1 MKKISSSDKRNFD
14 FIVLLTVVFS
24 LFFTSI
30 TVSSGIIK
38 NDQEMIGLIQNDS
51 NIKLK
56 EFQRSISYLADDV
69 CDDDCDDDDDD
80 NPTINHKPTA
90 FIFEVN
96 PNPSQEFESLS
107 FIGYGEDDDGEV
119 IAYRWGSNI
128 DGLLNYNASFNT
140 TNISPGLHNI
150 SFFVQDDRHLWSD
163 PANLPL
169 EVIENQ
175 PPQIPLISGTEK
187 GKKGEELEYKF
198 ITTDPNENDI
208 LYYIEWGDGRT
219 SGWLGTYSNNEE
231 ISFKHTW
238 ENKGYYEI
246 KAKAKDVHNEESD
259 WGTMQVSMSR
269 YKGFNAPL
277 LNFLENH
284 PNLFPI
290 LKMLLKL

>member
-24 LFFTSI
+24 LFFTSV
-30 TVSSGIIK
+30 TVSSGMIK

-56 EFQRSISYLADDV
+56 EFQRLISPLPDDV
-69 CDDDCDDDDDD
+69 CDDCDDDDDFGG
-80 NPTINHKPTA
+80 NHKPTA
-90 FIFEVN
+90 FIFEVK

-119 IAYRWGSNI
+119 IAYRWESNI
-128 DGLLNYNASFNT
+128 DGILNHNASFNIS
-140 TNISPGLHNI
+140 NISPGLHNI
-150 SFFVQDDRHLWSD
+150 SFFVQDDLHLWSD
-163 PANLPL
+163 PANITL
-169 EVIENQ
+169 EIIENQ

-208 LYYIEWGDGRT
+208 LYYIEWGDETT

-231 ISFKHTW
+231 ISVKHTW
-238 ENKGYYEI
+238 KNRGSYVI

-269 YKGFNAPL
+269 YKGLNAPL
-277 LNFLENH
+277 LNFLGSH

-290 LKMLLKL
+290 FEMLLKL